1 MSAVE
6 IPIRS
11 KLDAKGFRDLDAN
24 LAKAKTSAVGLGKA
38 TANALG
44 SSMGPAG
51 ELISQVTAVSNS
63 MDAVGPK
70 AIAMSVGIGAAIA
83 ATTFGIKKLV
93 EAIDEAK
100 EGMADIRRSEQG
112 SRTTAGNVAA
122 DILKEGI
129 QPGSQA
135 EALKAF
141 ENAVDAARFTNQ
153 TDAEREQINRAR
165 EFIQSGQ
172 AETLGGQRTFE
183 RNLTPEAKSGI
194 EEQRLLE
201 TYGGQTPSQLQAI
214 IDRAE
219 RDRERGQRMGGAKG
233 ATLVNEAQDTINEVM
248 PFLDAVSKAFAE
260 ELAAGVK
267 EEADKL
273 KADTER
279 ANEALSTFFD
289 GSFNAK
295 SATKPEQTVNAVL
308 SDARQRIGGSAN
320 APILS
325 TWKTMSDLQKQTA
338 ANTAAIARN
347 TSRTTTPSPPVAPAA
362 AVR

>member
-11 KLDAKGFRDLDAN
+11 KLDPKGFRDLDAN
-24 LAKAKTSAVGLGKA
+24 LAKARTSAVGLGKA
-38 TANALG
+38 TANAMG

-51 ELISQVTAVSNS
+51 ELISQITAVSNS

-83 ATTFGIKKLV
+83 ATTYGIKKLV
-93 EAIDEAK
+93 ESIDEAK
-100 EGMADIRRSEQG
+100 EGFADLRRSEQG
-112 SRTTAGNVAA
+112 GRTTAANIAA
-122 DILKEGI
+122 TVMKEGI
-129 QPGSQA
+129 QPGEQEQA
-135 EALKAF
+135 MRTLESAA
-141 ENAVDAARFTNQ
+141 EAARFTGQ
-153 TDAEREQINRAR
+153 SEEERRAIQDARD
-165 EFIQSGQ
+165 FIQSGQ
-172 AETLGGQRTFE
+172 AETLGRQRTFE
-183 RNLTPEAKSGI
+183 RDLTPESRSAL
-194 EEQRLLE
+194 EEQRQLE
-201 TYGGQTPSQLQAI
+201 TFGGKTPAELQAI

-219 RDRERGQRMGGAKG
+219 SDREKGFRMGGAKG
-233 ATLVNEAQDTINEVM
+233 AELVNESQTIINEVM
-248 PFLDAVSKAFAE
+248 PFLEAISKAYAE

-273 KADTER
+273 KAETER

-289 GSFNAK
+289 GSFDSKK
-295 SATKPEQTVNAVL
+295 SKPTDAISAVMT
-308 SDARQRIGGSAN
+308 DARQRIGGSAN

-347 TSRTTTPSPPVAPAA
+347 TSRTTPASNPVSPT
-362 AVR
+362 AVSR